1 MLPTAPRADGLGR
14 QTLATARTACG
25 KDLAAVFGAETG
37 AKAVAAFTHKFTGL
51 IGAFHSA
58 YSGLVLCPVKTE
70 CLEGEMKCQNDK
82 NDRRTRSILL
92 TLITRKNDR
101 GLMKDRREKVNAPDG
116 FLWAE
121 IGYPGPEAFV
131 VSRKGSKHSVRAR
144 CGQWLHPTDRRS
156 TAHGYCAPL

>member
-1 MLPTAPRADGLGR
+1 LARDGLIRFRAYHDLLIFISAEALQIETCASGLGR
-14 QTLATARTACG
+14 QTLATARAACS
-25 KDLAAVFGAETG
+25 KDLAAVFGSETG

-58 YSGLVLCPVKTE
+58 YSGLVLCSVKTE

-82 NDRRTRSILL
+82 KDRRTRSILL

-116 FLWAE
+116 FLWSA
-121 IGYPGPEAFV
+121 IGFPDL
-131 VSRKGSKHSVRAR
+131 RAVKK
-144 CGQWLHPTDRRS
+144 
-156 TAHGYCAPL
+156 

>member
-1 MLPTAPRADGLGR
+1 LARDGLIRFRAYHDLLIFISAEALQIETCASGLGR
-14 QTLATARTACG
+14 QTLATARAACSEN
-25 KDLAAVFGAETG
+25 LAAVFGSETG

-58 YSGLVLCPVKTE
+58 YSGLVLCSVKTE

-116 FLWAE
+116 FLWSA
-121 IGYPGPEAFV
+121 IGFPDL
-131 VSRKGSKHSVRAR
+131 RAVKK
-144 CGQWLHPTDRRS
+144 
-156 TAHGYCAPL
+156 

>member
-116 FLWAE
+116 FLWAL
-121 IGYPGPEAFV
+121 IGFPPRAFGPKKAF
-131 VSRKGSKHSVRAR
+131 SVEKA
-144 CGQWLHPTDRRS
+144 
-156 TAHGYCAPL
+156 

>member
-1 MLPTAPRADGLGR
+1 MIRFRAYHDLLIFISAEALQIETCASGLGR
-14 QTLATARTACG
+14 QTLATARAACSEN
-25 KDLAAVFGAETG
+25 LAAVFGSETG

-58 YSGLVLCPVKTE
+58 YSGLVLCSVKTE

-116 FLWAE
+116 FLWSA
-121 IGYPGPEAFV
+121 IGFPDL
-131 VSRKGSKHSVRAR
+131 RA
-144 CGQWLHPTDRRS
+144 
-156 TAHGYCAPL
+156 AKK